1 MTSKKPLVSEKT
13 DLHPRNKHRNRYD
26 FEQLCNTCPELS
38 EFVFVNKYQNQTI
51 NFSDAAAVKALN
63 KALLKHFYDIND
75 WDIPADYLCPPIPGR
90 ADYLHYIAD
99 LLAENNKGVIP
110 SGSQVK
116 VLDIGV
122 GANCVYP
129 IIGQKEYGW
138 NFVGADSNPEAIKAA
153 NKIIAANPHLK
164 DKISCRLQNSP
175 KDIFKGIIQAGEKFT
190 VSICNPPFHASLAEV
205 VAGSNRKWKN
215 LGIKPAS
222 KTKLNFGGQNAELWC
237 DGGELQFISNMISQ
251 SAEMP
256 NACIWFTTLVS
267 KQENLPLI
275 YKALKNVKAVQVKT
289 IDMAQG
295 QKISRIVAWTFFEFS
310 LEF

>member
-1 MTSKKPLVSEKT
+1 MTSKKTPLSEKT

-26 FEQLCNTCPELS
+26 FEQLCRTCPELS

-51 NFSDAAAVKALN
+51 NFSDAPAVKALN
-63 KALLKHFYDIND
+63 KALLKHFYDINH
-75 WDIPADYLCPPIPGR
+75 WDIPANYLCPPIPGR
-90 ADYLHYIAD
+90 ADYIHYIAD
-99 LLAENNKGVIP
+99 LLAENNKEII
-110 SGSQVK
+110 SKGSQVK

-138 NFVGADSNPEAIKAA
+138 NFVGAEINPEAIKSA

-164 DKISCRLQNSP
+164 GQISCRLQNSP
-175 KDIFKGIIQAGEKFT
+175 KDIFKGIIQPGEKFT

-205 VAGSNRKWKN
+205 EAGSDRKWKN

-256 NACIWFTTLVS
+256 DACIWFTTLVS

-275 YKALKNVKAVQVKT
+275 YKALKNVNALQVKT

-295 QKISRIVAWTFFEFS
+295 QKISRIVAWSFLS
-310 LEF
+310 

>member
-1 MTSKKPLVSEKT
+1 MTSKKPFLSEKT
-13 DLHPRNKHRNRYD
+13 VLHPRNKHRNRYD
-26 FEQLCNTCPELS
+26 FEQLCSTCPELS

-90 ADYLHYIAD
+90 ADYIHYIAD

-110 SGSQVK
+110 TGSQVK

-138 NFVGADSNPEAIKAA
+138 NFVGADINPEAIKSA

-164 DKISCRLQNSP
+164 DEISCRLQNSP
-175 KDIFKGIIQAGEKFT
+175 KDIFKGIIQAEEKFT

-205 VAGSNRKWKN
+205 AAGSNRKWKN

-256 NACIWFTTLVS
+256 DACIWFTTLVS

-275 YKALKNVKAVQVKT
+275 YKALKNVNALQVKT

-295 QKISRIVAWTFFEFS
+295 QKISRIVAWTFFLS
-310 LEF
+310 LV